1 MRVSAEIPLVGRYGW
16 EPAPAT
22 DLSNMFFNCSLMK
35 IEFGLIEF
43 DVKAGVAGKPSA
55 SAIDTVVQLEVIEE
69 NSCVDVGHAEV
80 FPEGRLEP
88 LRMISVSFVSI
99 SDADVKADDT
109 MSPKNGGEVE
119 GDVALVGEE
128 FVVGAGAEI
137 LWIGFHRDGG
147 GGAGGVDYN
156 L

>member
-1 MRVSAEIPLVGRYGW
+1 
-16 EPAPAT
+16 
-22 DLSNMFFNCSLMK
+22 MK
-35 IEFGLIEF
+35 IELCLVQF

-69 NSCVDVGHAEV
+69 YSCVDVGHAEV
-80 FPEGRLEP
+80 FPEGRLVP
-88 LRMISVSFVSI
+88 PCIICVLFVLI

-128 FVVGAGAEI
+128 FVVLAGAEE
-137 LWIGFHRDGG
+137 LWVGFHRDGG
-147 GGAGGVDYN
+147 GGAGGVDYY
-156 L
+156 LFVMWVGRGEEQEG